1 MTTKKQY
8 EWLLEGIDCA
18 NCAAKV
24 EHAVGKIEGV
34 SASNVN
40 FMTKTLQ
47 FELDQP
53 TEQQLN
59 RVKETIH
66 QVEPD
71 VTTLDKKTGQPIG
84 QNIDDHHDHDHH
96 DHHGH
101 NHGDSNVSRSI
112 IRLVVTLIM
121 LVVAVFAPL
130 ASTASLML
138 FILAY
143 LVAGYD
149 VIWTAIRNLFNG
161 KIFDENFLMT
171 VATLSAFYIREF
183 PEAVSVML
191 FYQIG
196 ELFQDIAVDRS
207 RRSIADL
214 MAIRPDYA
222 NLKQADGSSQRVNPE
237 DVQVGDVIMIHP
249 GEKVALDG
257 LVQSGQTTVDTA
269 ALTGESMPRTVAAGE
284 EVLSGFVNL
293 TGVVEVAV
301 TKQFSDSTVVKILDL
316 VENASS
322 RKAPTETFISKFARV
337 YTPVVVAIAVLLAVL
352 PPLLMGAN
360 FNEWLYRASIFLVI
374 SCPCALV
381 VSIPVGFFGGIGSA
395 SRKGILVKGSNFL
408 EALNDVA
415 YVVMDKTGTLTKG
428 KFEVTAIHPA
438 EGWTKEQ
445 LLEQAAQAEYYSN
458 HPIAKSVQ
466 VAYGQ
471 SIDPNTIEDYHE
483 EAGYGITVK
492 IAGQSVLVGNRQL
505 MTDNHISV
513 SDHSASG
520 TMIYVAVDGQYAGV
534 IVIGDQMKDDAKA
547 TVQQLKAA
555 GVRQITM
562 LTGDSKTVADQV
574 GQALGIDEVYAE
586 LLPQDKVAQIEA
598 IMERKTAKEKVV
610 FVGDGINDTPV
621 LARADIGIAMGGLG
635 SDAAIEAADIVIMDD
650 QPSKV
655 ATAIQVAKDTR
666 KIVWQNIIFAM
677 AVKGLF
683 LLLGAFG
690 LASMWEAVFADVGVT
705 VLAVLN
711 AMRMMKK

>member
-1 MTTKKQY
+1 MTTKKKY

-84 QNIDDHHDHDHH
+84 QKGDDHHDHHH

-101 NHGDSNVSRSI
+101 SHGDSNVSSSI
-112 IRLVVTLIM
+112 IRLVVTLII
-121 LVVAVFAPL
+121 LVVAVLAPL

-161 KIFDENFLMT
+161 RIFDENFLMT

-237 DVQVGDVIMIHP
+237 DVQVGDIIVIHP

-352 PPLLMGAN
+352 PPLLMGAS

-534 IVIGDQMKDDAKA
+534 IVIGDQIKDDAKA